1 MVVKLDLYRV
11 FCQVV
16 EHGSFSGAAKALYM
30 TQPAVSQSISQLE
43 NELELRLFTRTP
55 SGVILTHEG
64 QILYEYIS
72 AALNLISVGE
82 QKLLESKE
90 LTVGELK
97 LGVGDTISKYYL
109 LPYLER
115 FHLQYPDI
123 KLKIINRTTP
133 ELCAMLKSGEIEL
146 GICNL
151 PVDETSFEVNKCMEI
166 HDIFVCGEQY
176 HKSIKQPL
184 ELDEIVNY
192 PLILLE
198 TKSNS
203 RQYVENYFQSKGL
216 QINPEIELGSHELL
230 LEFAKINLGIAC
242 VTKEFSQDYLR
253 SEAVYE
259 VLISEPI
266 PQRSIGYC
274 SLKSVSLSP
283 ASTAFIKILNKYKL
297 T

>member
-1 MVVKLDLYRV
+1 MVVKLDLYRI

-43 NELELRLFTRTP
+43 NGLELRLFTRTP
-55 SGVILTHEG
+55 NGVILTHEG

-72 AALNLISVGE
+72 SALNLISVGE

-97 LGVGDTISKYYL
+97 LGVGDTISKYFL

-115 FHLQYPDI
+115 FHLQYPNI

-151 PVDETSFEVNKCMEI
+151 PVNEASFEVNKIMEI
-166 HDIFVCGEQY
+166 HDIFVCGDQY
-176 HKSIKQPL
+176 RESIRQPL
-184 ELDEIVNY
+184 GLDEIISY

-203 RQYVENYFQSKGL
+203 RQYVENYFQSKGV

-242 VTKEFSQDYLR
+242 VTKEFSQDYLD
-253 SEAVYE
+253 SGTVYE

-266 PQRSIGYC
+266 PKRSIGYC

-283 ASTAFIKILNKYKL
+283 ASTAFIEILNKY
-297 T
+297 